1 MPHCFRAKERFFFY
15 PNGQRKL
22 QMYVGVSRG
31 AYLGVA
37 YAKPKCLRI
46 LLIYMAHARST
57 TSSIPKKRWSQILI
71 YCIGFI
77 YLFIEMK
84 FHNLNYEEI

>member
-15 PNGQRKL
+15 LDGQRKL

-37 YAKPKCLRI
+37 YAKPKCLKI
-46 LLIYMAHARST
+46 LLIYMAHVP
-57 TSSIPKKRWSQILI
+57 SIISFVPQKMVVTNIVLLHWIH
-71 YCIGFI
+71 
-77 YLFIEMK
+77 LFI
-84 FHNLNYEEI
+84 H